1 MFVGNR
7 AIKVALAL
15 ALLALVLTSCGAEG
29 TPAPANEAPSH
40 ICKTIDEMTVS
51 IMGMAREGELGGLAE
66 VVDRL
71 TSELNGGRIQQAL
84 ELILG
89 VLQTLP
95 REETTEFEFQILLD
109 LVDQAKQPLSAILDY
124 IATGPDSR
132 RFVFGV
138 LDQAMNECPR
148 DSLILTVSDI
158 FQSTDL
164 MAALGTTLDDP
175 RIVELLTVLP
185 DQPDDGK
192 DGFKALLRTI
202 INAVQAETFEFSDLR
217 ELLAFLSL
225 DEPPMSDLLTEVELY
240 LSGSTFDH
248 LVLTLDCIESTTVY
262 GVPGVDVLGALLYDL
277 ISLEELDI
285 AGLLTLAAPLLAQL
299 QEADIQVIGR
309 AALDTLIVD
318 IPLREKAISLIS
330 FFFREDNLPPL
341 MEALTAMLEGNGFEE
356 VIVLLSSITVRC
368 PDPPPSYGVV
378 DETNDE

>member
-7 AIKVALAL
+7 AILT
-15 ALLALVLTSCGAEG
+15 VLTGALFVLVFASCGAEG
-29 TPAPANEAPSH
+29 TPGPANEAPSH
-40 ICKTIDEMTVS
+40 VCKTIDEMTVN
-51 IMGMAREGELGGLAE
+51 ILGMAQEGELGGLSE
-66 VVDRL
+66 VVNRL
-71 TSELNGGRIQQAL
+71 TSELNGARIQQAL

-109 LVDQAKQPLSAILDY
+109 LIDQAKQPLTAILDY

-132 RFVFGV
+132 RFIFGV

-148 DSLILTVSDI
+148 DSLILTVDDI
-158 FQSTDL
+158 FKSTDL
-164 MAALGTTLDDP
+164 MAALGAMLDDP
-175 RIVELLTVLP
+175 TIVELLTQIP
-185 DQPDDGK
+185 DQPEDGK

-202 INAVQAETFEFSDLR
+202 VNALQAETFEFSDLR
-217 ELLAFLSL
+217 ELLGFLSL
-225 DEPPMSDLLTEVELY
+225 DEPPMSDLLTELELY
-240 LSGSTFDH
+240 LSGATFDH
-248 LVLTLDCIESTTVY
+248 LLATLDCIESRTVY
-262 GVPGVDVLGALLYDL
+262 GVPGVDALGALLFDM
-277 ISLEELDI
+277 ITLEELDI

-318 IPLREKAISLIS
+318 IPLREKAIGLIS

-341 MEALTAMLEGNGFEE
+341 LEAMTALLEGNGFEE

-378 DETNDE
+378 DETTGE